1 MLSFQTPMLHWMASR
16 WFLRR
21 GFAGVVAVAMLL
33 AGGVAAEDRPSLAPE
48 EVQRIL
54 AHGPWPSPWTPD
66 PSNRVSGNVAAAAL
80 GRQLFFDARLSRFGA
95 LSCAFCHQPAKAW
108 GDGRVQASS
117 AARLDRN
124 TTSLYNVRYFRWFG
138 WDGASDSLWMHSIR
152 PLLDPREMAASG
164 EHVKETL
171 SSDRKLAATYFKVFG
186 TRIAADEPEAALVKT
201 AKALAAFQETIVT
214 GPTPF
219 DHYRDALAKRDKA
232 AMARY
237 PADAERGLRIFVGK
251 GQCST
256 CHAGPLFAN
265 GTFHDIG
272 LSPLSAAQAADTGR
286 EGGLA
291 KLKVSPYNRLGA
303 HSDDKSDGTGKA
315 AQQAVEE
322 STAKGR
328 AFKVPSLRNVALT
341 GPYMHNGSKATLADV
356 VRHYATLDEGRV
368 QGHGDNSLRRLDLTE
383 QEVADLVAFLESL
396 TDPKDARKSQKRRRD
411 GS

>member
-1 MLSFQTPMLHWMASR
+1 MSGRDRHSR
-16 WFLRR
+16 VPFK
-21 GFAGVVAVAMLL
+21 GVGIVAALAMLL
-33 AGGVAAEDRPSLAPE
+33 ALSRAEAGEVPSFTAD
-48 EVQRIL
+48 EVKRIL
-54 AHGPWPSPWTPD
+54 SHGPWPSPWTPD

-95 LSCAFCHQPAKAW
+95 LSCAFCHQPTKAW

-117 AARLDRN
+117 AARLERN

-164 EHVKETL
+164 EHVKKTL
-171 SSDRKLAATYFKVFG
+171 SSDRKLAAAYRKVFG
-186 TRIAADEPEAALVKT
+186 TSVAADESETALVNT

-214 GPTPF
+214 GRTPF
-219 DHYRDALAKRDKA
+219 DRYRDALAKNDKS

-256 CHAGPLFAN
+256 CHAGPLFTN
-265 GTFHDIG
+265 GAFHDIG
-272 LSPLSAAQAADTGR
+272 LTAGTAAQSADTGR

-291 KLKVSPYNRLGA
+291 KLRSSPYNRLGT
-303 HSDDKSDGTGKA
+303 HSDDTLGGTGNA
-315 AQQAVEE
+315 TQQALDER
-322 STAKGR
+322 SGARR

-341 GPYMHNGSKATLADV
+341 APYMHNGTKATLADV
-356 VRHYATLDEGRV
+356 VRHYSELDEQRV
-368 QGHGDNSLRRLDLTE
+368 QGIGETTLRRLDLNARE
-383 QEVADLVAFLESL
+383 ISDLVAFFESL
-396 TDPKDARKSQKRRRD
+396 TDPKDARISRKRHRD
-411 GS
+411 GR